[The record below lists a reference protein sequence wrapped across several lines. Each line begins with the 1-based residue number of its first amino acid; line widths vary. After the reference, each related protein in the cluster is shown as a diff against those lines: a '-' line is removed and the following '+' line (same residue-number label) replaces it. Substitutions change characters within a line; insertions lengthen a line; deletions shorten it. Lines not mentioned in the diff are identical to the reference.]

1 VNKQT
6 WVLGLT
12 SVAALM
18 VALDLVVVSTALSTI
33 QVDLHAGL
41 EQLEWTI
48 NAYAL
53 SFAALLMT
61 AAAFGD
67 RWGRRRM
74 FSVGITLFGL
84 ASVACALAP
93 NVGTLIAARAVQG
106 AGAAVVMP
114 LAMAL
119 LSAAYPPER
128 RGRALGIFSGVGGLG
143 VLGGPLIGGAVTEG
157 LAWQWIFWINVPI
170 AVLILSLLRTRMPES
185 FGPRARID
193 LPGVLLQCAGALGL
207 VWGLVRGNNAGWGS
221 LEVVAALALGVL
233 ALVAFVGWEIRTA
246 EPMLPIRLFA
256 ARSFSAG
263 NIAGF
268 LLYGSLYASLFF
280 IAQFL
285 QVTMG
290 YGPLDTGLRL
300 MAWTAAVFVV
310 APTAGALVD
319 RIGERQLLVG
329 GLTLQAV
336 GMGWISLINKPDLAY
351 PSLILPLVIAGVG
364 VSAAMP
370 AAQNAVL
377 GSVTPAA
384 IGKASGTFNTLRQLG
399 GAMGIAI
406 LAAVFAG
413 SGGYQSAA
421 AFSHGFGPAIG
432 VAAVMSLG
440 GALAGGFVS
449 TSRKAIPRER
459 VASAA
464 K

>member
-12 SVAALM
+12 SLAALM

-33 QVDLHAGL
+33 QVELHAGL

-67 RWGRRRM
+67 RWGRRRI
-74 FSVGITLFGL
+74 FAAGIALFGL

-119 LSAAYPPER
+119 LSAAYPAEK
-128 RGRALGIFSGVGGLG
+128 RGKALGIFSGVGGLG
-143 VLGGPLIGGAVTEG
+143 VLGGPLIGGAITEG

-170 AVLILSLLRTRMPES
+170 AVLILALLRGRMPES
-185 FGPRARID
+185 FGPPARVD
-193 LPGVLLQCAGALGL
+193 LPGAALQCAGALGL

-221 LEVVAALALGVL
+221 PEVVAALTLGIV
-233 ALVAFVGWEIRTA
+233 ALVAFVGWEARTA

-256 ARSFSAG
+256 ARGFSAG
-263 NIAGF
+263 NVAGF

-290 YGPLDTGLRL
+290 YGPLGTGLRL
-300 MAWTAAVFVV
+300 MAWTAVVFIV

-329 GLTLQAV
+329 GLALQAV
-336 GMGWISLINKPDLAY
+336 GMGWISLITKPDVGY
-351 PSLILPLVIAGVG
+351 PSLILPLIIAGIG

-377 GSVTPAA
+377 GSVPPAA

-413 SGGYQSAA
+413 AGGYESAA
-421 AFSHGFGPAIG
+421 AFSDGFGPAIG
-432 VAAVMSLG
+432 VAAVLSLG
-440 GALAGGFVS
+440 GALAGCFVS
-449 TSRKAIPRER
+449 TSSKSRVR
-459 VASAA
+459 VASAT

>member
-1 VNKQT
+1 
-6 WVLGLT
+6 
-12 SVAALM
+12 
-18 VALDLVVVSTALSTI
+18 
-33 QVDLHAGL
+33 
-41 EQLEWTI
+41 
-48 NAYAL
+48 
-53 SFAALLMT
+53 
-61 AAAFGD
+61 
-67 RWGRRRM
+67 
-74 FSVGITLFGL
+74 
-84 ASVACALAP
+84 
-93 NVGTLIAARAVQG
+93 
-106 AGAAVVMP
+106 
-114 LAMAL
+114 
-119 LSAAYPPER
+119 
-128 RGRALGIFSGVGGLG
+128 
-143 VLGGPLIGGAVTEG
+143 
-157 LAWQWIFWINVPI
+157 
-170 AVLILSLLRTRMPES
+170 
-185 FGPRARID
+185 
-193 LPGVLLQCAGALGL
+193 L

-221 LEVVAALALGVL
+221 LEVVAALALGVM
-233 ALVAFVGWEIRTA
+233 ALVAFVGWEIRAA

-256 ARSFSAG
+256 ARGFSAG

-300 MAWTAAVFVV
+300 MAWTAAVFIV

-329 GLTLQAV
+329 GLTLQAA

-351 PSLILPLVIAGVG
+351 PSLILPLFIAGVG
-364 VSAAMP
+364 VAAAMP

-399 GAMGIAI
+399 GAVGIAI

-413 SGGYQSAA
+413 SGGYESAA